1 MIVNYHTFIKRAKRF
16 YATVTVSG
24 RERRQKKTLYEAGV
38 ASDALPELC
47 FLHVRHIKW
56 NWKRSLSRSC
66 EKDTTE
72 KKYELEASVL
82 GTEIQLGWKKQR
94 QTINSCSFKGEAVE
108 KWEFRAY
115 TRRQAFR
122 PRTSLCSPLCFR
134 FSQRVSFPPSLSR
147 ALRESSRCGHFFWIT
162 SHAMLWSWAWKR
174 KIWIIYFHWNSFATS
189 HSSAS
194 ILSSLTFLCLSFGRA
209 REGRK
214 KLKPL
219 RDQKA
224 TRDFIIYRCYLW
236 WRCAL
241 RYISIRPHSAA
252 SGLFFPFASSP
263 RGLTSAPAVIVS
275 HLECQRSRI

>member
-24 RERRQKKTLYEAGV
+24 RERRQKKSLYEAGV

-147 ALRESSRCGHFFWIT
+147 ALRESSRCGHFFLDYEPR
-162 SHAMLWSWAWKR
+162 HALVMSMKEKNLNYLFSLKFLRHFAFLS
-174 KIWIIYFHWNSFATS
+174 IDTQFAHVFVSFFRS
-189 HSSAS
+189 
-194 ILSSLTFLCLSFGRA
+194 GA
-209 REGRK
+209 RGEK
-214 KLKPL
+214 EI
-219 RDQKA
+219 KA
-224 TRDFIIYRCYLW
+224 TPRSEGDERFYNLSMLPLVT
-236 WRCAL
+236 L
-241 RYISIRPHSAA
+241 R
-252 SGLFFPFASSP
+252 
-263 RGLTSAPAVIVS
+263 APL
-275 HLECQRSRI
+275 H